1 VTNPA
6 PNPTQENMHYKNKY
20 TFFNSATKLTVVI
33 HALCQVNADQKLC
46 NELGVKSLSADW
58 KLTKIEVRK

>member
-1 VTNPA
+1 
-6 PNPTQENMHYKNKY
+6 MHYKNKY

-58 KLTKIEVRK
+58 KLTKIEVKR